1 MEVTMFEID
10 PVKYGVLW
18 QKVES
23 YEEKF
28 DDMSKKM
35 DKMEANIEKLLE
47 NQAHQK
53 GASWLAIG
61 ILTSL
66 STLGGWAVHWLTNK

>member
-1 MEVTMFEID
+1 MEDGKID
-10 PVKYGVLW
+10 LVRYGVLW
-18 QKVES
+18 QKVEN
-23 YEEKF
+23 YEDKF
-28 DDMSKKM
+28 DAMQKKM

-61 ILTSL
+61 MLTAL
-66 STLGGWAVHWLTNK
+66 STLGGWAVHWVSGK

>member
-1 MEVTMFEID
+1 
-10 PVKYGVLW
+10 
-18 QKVES
+18 
-23 YEEKF
+23 
-28 DDMSKKM
+28 MSKKM